1 MVLNLGNLGQ
11 INPTFLH
18 RIFFNTYFMRI
29 NLCIIDRSTSEHG
42 KVQQDRY
49 CKKKQNKTKKTTQA
63 STEIVLAYEQGLGIK
78 STTPPEENAFTF
90 LPYVPFEESISYRIS
105 SKVNLCTDD
114 PLKRKNYN

>member
-1 MVLNLGNLGQ
+1 
-11 INPTFLH
+11 
-18 RIFFNTYFMRI
+18 MRI

-78 STTPPEENAFTF
+78 STTPPGENVFTF

>member
-1 MVLNLGNLGQ
+1 MLRVDSTIEISVQDYIIALCGSKNFEKHRYVVLNLGNLGQ

-49 CKKKQNKTKKTTQA
+49 CKKKKIKKKKTTQA
-63 STEIVLAYEQGLGIK
+63 TTEIVLTYEQGLGIK
-78 STTPPEENAFTF
+78 STTP
-90 LPYVPFEESISYRIS
+90 L
-105 SKVNLCTDD
+105 
-114 PLKRKNYN
+114 